1 MILGTPELVIIVRSV
16 NYSLSSQLVNFL
28 HYLVSTK
35 NNMDKVWHILYSN
48 ENEWTFTQQG

>member
-16 NYSLSSQLVNFL
+16 DYSLSSQLVNFL

-48 ENEWTFTQQG
+48 ENEWTFTQQ